1 MVSLKPERL
10 KRYKDVA
17 MLLVKYGRSDLVKQA
32 GLEDSLELDET
43 ALTETAPKAEELAAD
58 LEKLGPTFIKLGQLL
73 STRADLLPTPYL
85 EALSRLQDQI
95 APFPYA
101 EVDRIVSGEL
111 GVRLSKAFADFDP
124 EPLAAASLAQVH
136 RAHMRDGRAVVVK
149 VQRPNIREQIVEDLE
164 ALGGIAEFLDAHTE
178 LGQRYDFGN
187 MLQGLRA
194 SLLRE
199 LDFKLEANNLITF
212 RENLREFD
220 KIVIPEP
227 VDDFSTSRVLTMEY
241 IPGKKITELSPLR
254 LMEIDGAGLARELF
268 RAYLKQILLDGFLHA
283 DPHPGNV
290 FLTEDDQIAL
300 LDLGMVARLLPSL
313 RDNVLRL
320 LLAISEG
327 RGEEAAEVTI
337 RMGEPKPRFDR
348 AEFTKRIAQ
357 LVAENADAN
366 LGGLNSGK
374 VALEITRISA
384 DCWFRL
390 PGEFTMVA
398 KALLNLDRVVF
409 TLDPS
414 FEPSAIIR
422 QRAMEILQR
431 NLMQSIAPANLIGGV
446 VELKEFAEKLP
457 GRVNK
462 ILDTI
467 GNNEFKV
474 DIKHAIDEKIVLE
487 GLQKVANRISLGLVL
502 AALIVG
508 AAMLMRVETSF
519 KILGYPGFA
528 MIFFLL
534 AAIAGISLVITIVST
549 DVKARKKPDQ

>member
-17 MLLVKYGRSDLVKQA
+17 LLLVKYGRSDLVKQA
-32 GLEDSLELDET
+32 GLEDHLELDET
-43 ALTETAPKAEELAAD
+43 ALAEVAPKAEELAAD
-58 LEKLGPTFIKLGQLL
+58 LERLGPTFIKLGQLL

-85 EALSRLQDQI
+85 EALARLQDQI
-95 APFPYA
+95 EPFPFE

-111 GVRLSKAFADFDP
+111 GVRISKAFADFDP

-136 RAHMRDGRAVVVK
+136 LAHMRDGRAVVVK

-164 ALGGIAEFLDAHTE
+164 ALGQIAQFLDAHTE
-178 LGQRYDFGN
+178 LGKRYDFGN

-212 RENLREFD
+212 AENLREFD
-220 KIVIPEP
+220 LIIIPEP
-227 VDDFSTSRVLTMEY
+227 VEDFCTSRILTMEY
-241 IPGKKITELSPLR
+241 IPGKKITELNPLR
-254 LMEIDGAGLARELF
+254 LMEIDGPGLARELF
-268 RAYLKQILLDGFLHA
+268 RAYLKQILLDGFVHA

-290 FLTEDDQIAL
+290 FLTEDDRIAL
-300 LDLGMVARLLPSL
+300 LDLGMVTRLQPGF

-337 RMGEPKPRFDR
+337 RMGEPKSRFDR
-348 AEFTKRIAQ
+348 TEFTRRIAE
-357 LVAENADAN
+357 LVAEHADAS
-366 LGGLNSGK
+366 LSRLNSGQ
-374 VALEITRISA
+374 VVLEITRISA

-390 PGEFTMVA
+390 PPEFTMVA
-398 KALLNLDRVVF
+398 KALLNLDRSVF

-414 FEPSAIIR
+414 FEPTAIIR

-457 GRVNK
+457 GRINK

-474 DIKHAIDEKIVLE
+474 DVNAIDEKIVLE
-487 GLQKVANRISLGLVL
+487 GLQKVANRISLGLIL

-534 AAIAGISLVITIVST
+534 AAIAGIGLVITIVMT
-549 DVKARKKPDQ
+549 DVKARKKPDD

>member
-17 MLLVKYGRSDLVKQA
+17 LLLVKYGRSDLVKQA
-32 GLEDSLELDET
+32 GLADHVDLDDTDNLENT
-43 ALTETAPKAEELAAD
+43 PQAEELAND

-73 STRADLLPTPYL
+73 STRADLLPAPYL
-85 EALSRLQDQI
+85 EALARLQDKI
-95 APFPYA
+95 GPFPYE

-111 GVRLSKAFADFDP
+111 GVRISKAFAEFDR

-136 RAHMRDGRAVVVK
+136 RAYMRDGRAVVVK

-164 ALGGIAEFLDAHTE
+164 SLGEIAQFLDSHTE
-178 LGQRYDFGN
+178 LGKRYDFVN
-187 MLQGLRA
+187 MLDGLRT

-199 LDFKLEANNLITF
+199 LDFKLELNNLINF
-212 RENLREFD
+212 SENLREFD
-220 KIVIPEP
+220 RLIVPEP
-227 VDDFSTSRVLTMEY
+227 VDNFCTSRVLTMEY

-254 LMEIDGAGLARELF
+254 LMEIDGPGLARELF
-268 RAYLKQILLDGFLHA
+268 RAYLKQMLIDGFFHA

-290 FLTEDDQIAL
+290 FMTDDDRIAL
-300 LDLGMVARLLPSL
+300 LDLGMVARLQPSF

-337 RMGEPKPRFDR
+337 RMGEPKERFDR
-348 AEFTKRIAQ
+348 TDFTKRIAA
-357 LVAENADAN
+357 LVSEHAGTS
-366 LGGLNSGK
+366 LSRLNSGQ

-409 TLDPS
+409 TLDPT
-414 FEPSAIIR
+414 FEPTAIIR

-431 NLMQSIAPANLIGGV
+431 NLLQSVAPGNLIGGV

-474 DIKHAIDEKIVLE
+474 DINAIDEKVVLE
-487 GLQKVANRISLGLVL
+487 GLQKVANRIAMGLVL

-508 AAMLMRVETSF
+508 AAMLMRVETNF

-534 AAIAGISLVITIVST
+534 AAIAGVALVVTIVMT
-549 DVKARKKPDQ
+549 DVKARKLHEK

>member
-10 KRYKDVA
+10 KRYKDVVK
-17 MLLVKYGRSDLVKQA
+17 LLVKYGRSDLVKQA

-43 ALTETAPKAEELAAD
+43 TLAEATPKAEELAAD
-58 LEKLGPTFIKLGQLL
+58 LEKLGPTFIKLGQVL

-95 APFPYA
+95 EPFPYE

-111 GVRLSKAFADFDP
+111 GVRISKAFIDFDP
-124 EPLAAASLAQVH
+124 QPLAAASLAQVH
-136 RAHMRDGRAVVVK
+136 LAHMRDGRAVVVK
-149 VQRPNIREQIVEDLE
+149 VQRPDIREQIVEDLE
-164 ALGGIAEFLDAHTE
+164 ALGEIAHFLDAHTE
-178 LGQRYDFGN
+178 LGKRYDFVN
-187 MLQGLRA
+187 MLKDLRA

-212 RENLREFD
+212 SENLREFD
-220 KIVIPEP
+220 RITIPEP
-227 VDDFSTSRVLTMEY
+227 IEDFCTSRVLTMEY

-268 RAYLKQILLDGFLHA
+268 RAYLKQILLDGFVHA

-290 FLTEDDQIAL
+290 FLTDDEQIAL
-300 LDLGMVARLLPSL
+300 LDLGMVARLLPGF

-320 LLAISEG
+320 LLAIAEG

-337 RMGEPKPRFDR
+337 RMGEAKPRFDK
-348 AEFTKRIAQ
+348 AEFTKRIAE

-366 LGGLNSGK
+366 LARLNSGK
-374 VALEITRISA
+374 VVLEITRISA

-390 PGEFTMVA
+390 PSQFTLVA
-398 KALLNLDRVVF
+398 KALLNLDRSVF
-409 TLDPS
+409 TLDPN
-414 FEPSAIIR
+414 FEPTTIIR
-422 QRAMEILQR
+422 QRGIEILQR
-431 NLMQSIAPANLIGGV
+431 NVMQSLAPGNLIGGV
-446 VELKEFAEKLP
+446 VELKEFVEKLP

-474 DIKHAIDEKIVLE
+474 DVNAIDEKIVLE
-487 GLQKVANRISLGLVL
+487 GLQTVANRISLGLIL

-519 KILGYPGFA
+519 RIFGYPGLA

-534 AAIAGISLVITIVST
+534 AAIAGVGLVITIIMT
-549 DVKARKKPDQ
+549 DAKARKKIDE